1 MIKIGDVTDESRR
14 KPYRVEI
21 SVAAGRDEVWD
32 AVTQPPIIRQWFGW
46 DYDGL
51 DDEIKHIF
59 VNEAKNLAPERMGWA
74 DGSYLEVSGDDKRS
88 TVRAVRGEQPARDPE
103 RYDAIEEGWKA
114 FLVQL
119 RHLLDKSPKGLRRTI
134 YLTGTA
140 AGRKVLGLATG
151 DWAEVGTRV
160 AWAVD
165 RAGHLIVVS
174 AQLPLDSP
182 GAGHIEV
189 ILSTF
194 GATDAAFDA
203 YRESWSRRWTRMAK
217 DATVTVGMDS

>member
-1 MIKIGDVTDESRR
+1 
-14 KPYRVEI
+14 
-21 SVAAGRDEVWD
+21 VAAGRDETWE

-59 VNEAKNLAPERMGWA
+59 VDQATSLGPRRMGWA
-74 DGSYLEVSGDDKRS
+74 DGSYLDVTGDDKRS
-88 TVRAVRGEQPARDPE
+88 TVKAIRGEHPDRHAE

-119 RHLLDKSPKGLRRTI
+119 RYLLDESPKGTRRTI
-134 YLTGTA
+134 YLTGTT
-140 AGRKVLGLATG
+140 AGQRALGLATG
-151 DWAEVGTRV
+151 DWARVGTRV
-160 AWAVD
+160 AWVVD

-174 AQLPLDSP
+174 AQQPLDSP
-182 GAGHIEV
+182 GACHIEIIV
-189 ILSTF
+189 STF

-203 YRESWSRRWTRMAK
+203 YRESWSRRWTRLAK
-217 DATVTVGMDS
+217 DAVVTTGTDS